1 MPLENTPTIKGND
14 RRPLVLLTGA
24 TGYVGGRL
32 LNILEGSG
40 HRLRCLT
47 RRPGALRARA
57 TAETEIVAG
66 DALDPT
72 SLESAMQGA
81 QTAYYLVHSMGA
93 GGDFEDKDRQAAR
106 NFGEAA
112 RAAGVKQIIYLG
124 GLGESDGPL
133 SPHLRSRREVGR
145 ILRESGVP
153 VTNPF

>member
-32 LNILEGSG
+32 LKILEGSG

-47 RRPGALRARA
+47 RQPGALRARV

-66 DALDPT
+66 DALDPA
-72 SLESAMQGA
+72 SLEGAMQGV

-93 GGDFEDKDRQAAR
+93 GGDFEDKDRHTTAAVP
-106 NFGEAA
+106 APPT
-112 RAAGVKQIIYLG
+112 VKKTPPHPYLPC
-124 GLGESDGPL
+124 S
-133 SPHLRSRREVGR
+133 
-145 ILRESGVP
+145 
-153 VTNPF
+153 VT